1 MNKDNIQVGVTVV
14 MGAAYLYFL
23 YKLYTMSQQD
33 RVEFPTTEQMLKAI
47 ENGAANL
54 TVTPMT
60 VSDN

>member
-1 MNKDNIQVGVTVV
+1 MDKDNIQVAVTVV

-33 RVEFPTTEQMLKAI
+33 VPEFPTTEQMLKAV

-54 TVTPMT
+54 TVTPLT